1 MASKTTYQLDL
12 ILGGRTSA
20 SFSKSIHSANKSL
33 STISNTAK
41 LAVAGIAT
49 SFMTAN
55 ITGKVEEITE
65 TFSGFEQELANT
77 SAIASATAAE
87 QEKLSNAAKQAGRD
101 TIYTAENSAAAL
113 GYMALAGWDVNTST
127 KALMPTL
134 RLASA
139 TQADLKTTSDL
150 VTDSMS
156 ALKLGVGDINS
167 YLDLLVRGNND
178 ANTTAEQLMEAL
190 IKSGGAARTLGASLN
205 ESITALEV
213 FANNGLKGTDAGTAF
228 NAVLVR
234 LAGNS
239 EAIKELNRLDVD
251 IWDDGKFIG
260 LKNTLVELEKAFS
273 NLTDEQK
280 AQSLKK
286 IAGTHYYTQMSY
298 LLDSVSESVKGQ
310 SGSWD
315 ELEKKLGQSSGALD
329 RMYNKTT
336 DTLNFAK
343 ERWNSAQDASKIDLA
358 ETFSD
363 NYKDTLNWMADK
375 LPEVTDAVIDF
386 ANAHEKDIAEAFE
399 DAQNLME
406 STWDVVETG
415 GTWLIKNK
423 GAVISGVKGIGAA
436 LGTSFAINKVSS
448 VISLFKA
455 LSNPA
460 FLAVGGITAGVGAFV
475 AIKSAIKEADEA
487 AVQANLDAHFGTIS
501 LSLEELD
508 SVARKIVGEDS
519 LNGVTKLLDA
529 LSETEKSLDSVSE
542 AWSNIQKNTWQ
553 LNTGFKFDTEESEKY
568 QAAIENYIDSV
579 EQFAVNKGYEVHIAA
594 TLLFGDD
601 SSQVASADSY
611 FSSVEKELDGY
622 SKELSKVLSKAM
634 LDGVIDADED
644 AIAQELIQKINN
656 VQQKISDAESTAKLE
671 AIKLK
676 YNGSELDSASFKQ
689 LQKDISEYT
698 TEISDGALQAYQTTV
713 QSLAIQKGDKAI
725 SEEEYQ
731 KGLIEAQNSYYK
743 LQGDA
748 VSKGL
753 TYMVNSIDSA
763 YPELDSSLKSIN
775 QIIEESFSN
784 ISTTDLDS
792 LLSGKELTWDN
803 VPFVQD
809 ISNQID
815 MSVDSQDQK
824 VVTKLLKQMEPTV
837 EQLEELKQKYIAA
850 GEEIPS
856 YVQEGLNQVLN
867 LKALTGD
874 QDAIWQLLG
883 GQIENSS
890 NYAQLQAA
898 LEKSGK
904 ELPESIATG
913 MDSNKAVV
921 DTEINNQY
929 DYTKNQ
935 LNEAFSK
942 GFDIDTELRLNFNK
956 KYAGLSV
963 GDLTKTKSVDKVPKN
978 AKGGIYDR
986 PLLTTFAEEGPEA
999 AIPLDGSPRA
1009 KGLLFEAAQ
1018 RMGMTSSNRVQKAAE
1033 SLSTST
1039 GSSMVINF
1047 SPQIVIQG
1055 NASQADVQKAC
1066 SLSLSELKSML
1077 KSIENDNKRVAFS

>member
-1 MASKTTYQLDL
+1 MASKTAYQLDL

-55 ITGKVEEITE
+55 ITGKIEDITE

-113 GYMALAGWDVNTST
+113 GYMALAGWNVNTST

-156 ALKLGVGDINS
+156 ALKLGVGDINT

-298 LLDSVSESVKGQ
+298 LLDSASESVKGQ

-336 DTLNFAK
+336 DTLKFAK
-343 ERWNSAQDASKIDLA
+343 ERWNSAEDASKIDLA

-399 DAQNLME
+399 DAQALME

-423 GAVISGVKGIGAA
+423 GAVISGIKGIGAA

-475 AIKSAIKEADEA
+475 SIKSAIEEADKA
-487 AVQANLDAHFGTIS
+487 AAQANLDAHFGSIS

-676 YNGSELDSASFKQ
+676 YNGSELDSDSFKQ
-689 LQKDISEYT
+689 LQKDISKYT
-698 TEISDGALQAYQTTV
+698 TEVSDGALQAYQTTV
-713 QSLAIQKGDKAI
+713 QSLAIQKDDKAI
-725 SEEEYQ
+725 SDEEYQ
-731 KGLIEAQNSYYK
+731 KGLVEAQSSYYK
-743 LQGDA
+743 LQGNA

-763 YPELDSSLKSIN
+763 YPELEGNLSKVQTLLDEYSSNILSKDSLNAVKSGQSIN
-775 QIIEESFSN
+775 WDTILNNFSN
-784 ISTTDLDS
+784 EVDAVI
-792 LLSGKELTWDN
+792 GK
-803 VPFVQD
+803 
-809 ISNQID
+809 
-815 MSVDSQDQK
+815 DQK
-824 VVTKLLKQMEPTV
+824 SAISALLESMEPTT
-837 EQLEELKQKYIAA
+837 EQLEDLKQKYIAA
-850 GEEIPS
+850 GQEIPS

-874 QDAIWQLLG
+874 SDAIWQLLG
-883 GQIENSS
+883 GQLENSS

-898 LEKSGK
+898 LEKSGQ

-978 AKGGIYDR
+978 AEGGIYDR

-1018 RMGMTSSNRVQKAAE
+1018 RMGMTSSNRAQRAAE

-1066 SLSLSELKSML
+1066 SLSISELKSML

>member
-20 SFSKSIHSANKSL
+20 SFSKSINSANRSL
-33 STISNTAK
+33 SSMSNIAK

-55 ITGKVEEITE
+55 ITGKIEDITE
-65 TFSGFEQELANT
+65 TFAGFEQELANT

-156 ALKLGVGDINS
+156 ALKIGVGDINT
-167 YLDLLVRGNND
+167 YLDLLIKGNND

-205 ESITALEV
+205 DDITALEV

-228 NAVLVR
+228 NSILVR

-251 IWDDGKFIG
+251 IWDNGKFIG
-260 LKNTLVELEKAFS
+260 LKNTIVELEKAFS

-329 RMYNKTT
+329 RMYDKTT
-336 DTLNFAK
+336 DTLNFAQ
-343 ERWNSAQDASKIDLA
+343 ERWSSAQDASKIDLA

-399 DAQNLME
+399 DAQDLME
-406 STWDVVETG
+406 STWDAVETG

-423 GAVISGVKGIGAA
+423 GAVISGIKGIGAA
-436 LGTSFAINKVSS
+436 LGTSFAIGKTSS
-448 VISLFKA
+448 LISFLTNF
-455 LSNPA
+455 SNPA
-460 FLAVGGITAGVGAFV
+460 FLAGAGITAGVGAFV
-475 AIKSAIKEADEA
+475 AIKSAIEEADKA
-487 AVQANLDAHFGTIS
+487 AAQANLDAHFGSIS
-501 LSLEELD
+501 LSLDELD

-594 TLLFGDD
+594 SLLFGDD

-622 SKELSKVLSKAM
+622 SKELSKVLSDAM
-634 LDGVIDADED
+634 LDGVVDADED

-676 YNGSELDSASFKQ
+676 YNGSELDTDSFKQ
-689 LQKDISEYT
+689 LEKDISAYT
-698 TEISDGALQAYQTTV
+698 EEISDGALKAYQTTV
-713 QSLAIQKGDKAI
+713 QSLAIQKEDKAI
-725 SEEEYQ
+725 SEEQYQ
-731 KGLIEAQNSYYK
+731 KDLIEAQNSYYK

-763 YPELDSSLKSIN
+763 YPELEGNLNKVQTLLDEYSSNILSKDSLNAVKSGQSIN
-775 QIIEESFSN
+775 WDTILNNFSN
-784 ISTTDLDS
+784 EVDAVI
-792 LLSGKELTWDN
+792 GK
-803 VPFVQD
+803 
-809 ISNQID
+809 
-815 MSVDSQDQK
+815 DQK
-824 VVTKLLKQMEPTV
+824 NAISALLESMEPTT
-837 EQLEELKQKYIAA
+837 EQLEDLKQKYIAA
-850 GEEIPS
+850 GQEIPS

-874 QDAIWQLLG
+874 SDAIWQLLG
-883 GQIENSS
+883 GQLENSS

-898 LEKSGK
+898 LEKSGQ
-904 ELPESIATG
+904 ELPESIAAG

-935 LNEAFSK
+935 LNDTFSK

-956 KYAGLSV
+956 KYAGLTA
-963 GDLTKTKSVDKVPKN
+963 GDMTKTKSIDKVPRN
-978 AKGGIYDR
+978 AKGGIYDK

-999 AIPLDGSPRA
+999 AIPLDGSARA

-1018 RMGMTSSNRVQKAAE
+1018 RMGMTSSNRAQKAAE

-1039 GSSMVINF
+1039 GSGMVINF
-1047 SPQIVIQG
+1047 SPQIIIQG

-1066 SLSLSELKSML
+1066 SLSISELKSML